1 MKKIKQEN
9 GVTLVILVVMI
20 IILLILASVGVT
32 SWNQTIEYS
41 AFNEF
46 TAELQVM
53 QSKVNEL
60 NQNKNTDIGTEISE
74 NQKNILDI
82 AEIRNIIFKNK
93 TDEEI
98 TKIKDGFRYCNKEWI
113 KQKLE
118 LDSINR
124 DYLINV
130 EKRYVI
136 SCTGFEYKNKT
147 YYMSEQL
154 ENGQYNV
161 EYNNKNSTTGSGSFE
176 VNTQKE
182 ENRWKVEI
190 SNIQYDGYVSNWQVK
205 YKLSTNDFWQTS
217 NELTFYVTE
226 QGYYDI
232 KVVHGDKIELETNKT
247 LIGDLVA
254 DNVNK
259 IVNEKK
265 NAELLD
271 ENGNKIVVPAGFKI
285 VSDDTTNNAQ
295 TVEKGIVVEDEN
307 GNQYVWIPC
316 TTEESETKLQ
326 YKRTEW
332 DVEDDNGT
340 IASKDELT
348 LGNNINY
355 SDGDVADGIN
365 EEKIKE
371 IIEQVRKEKES
382 VHKNEGYYIGRYEVG
397 KEGEKAVIKANKEV
411 YLTKIWSIAY
421 DEAKS
426 INVGIGTNTYL
437 CSSYAWDTAINF
449 IEKQIKKSYSTSIE
463 GLNENWYSKE
473 VKGSS
478 GNIIKNVNEYK
489 ILNTGLTES
498 KSNIFDMGGNVG
510 EITTEINP
518 GTSEMNI
525 IRGGNR
531 VITYGDAPA
540 GRRWDTNS
548 FDGGALNYIE
558 GGNAIGFRATLFIR

>member
-1 MKKIKQEN
+1 MKKIKQEK
-9 GVTLVILVVMI
+9 GVTLAILVVMI

-46 TAELQVM
+46 TAELQVI

-93 TDEEI
+93 TTDEEI
-98 TKIKDGFRYCNKEWI
+98 TKIKKGFRYCSKEWI
-113 KQKLE
+113 KQNLE
-118 LDSINR
+118 LDSIKR

-161 EYNNKNSTTGSGSFE
+161 EYNNKNSSTGSFE
-176 VNTQKE
+176 VITQKE

-190 SNIQYDGYVSNWQVK
+190 SNIQYDGYVNNWQVK

-247 LIGDLVA
+247 LIGDLIA

-259 IVNEKK
+259 VVNEKK

-295 TVEKGIVVEDEN
+295 TVEQGIVVEDEKE
-307 GNQYVWIPC
+307 NQYVWIPC

-332 DVEDDNGT
+332 EVEDDNET
-340 IASKDELT
+340 KASKDELT
-348 LGNNINY
+348 LENSIC
-355 SDGDVADGIN
+355 SDDDIANGLTT
-365 EEKIKE
+365 ERKKE
-371 IIEQVRKEKES
+371 IVEQVKKEKLS
-382 VHKNEGYYIGRYEVG
+382 ISKYGGYYIGRYEVG
-397 KEGEKAVIKANKEV
+397 NKDNTAVIKAEQEPYTDIVWYQAYELAKE
-411 YLTKIWSIAY
+411 
-421 DEAKS
+421 
-426 INVGIGTNTYL
+426 IGGGKGATTYL

-449 IEKQIKKSYSTSIE
+449 IQNNGFPYYAESRDGSY
-463 GLNENWYSKE
+463 NENWIDMTVTWNGGSKLAGTAE
-473 VKGSS
+473 R
-478 GNIIKNVNEYK
+478 
-489 ILNTGLTES
+489 LLTGQTTA
-498 KSNIFDMGGNVG
+498 KCNIFDMGGNVL
-510 EITTEINP
+510 EFTTEVIPN
-518 GTSEMNI
+518 TSEPVVLH
-525 IRGGNR
+525 GGNYYN
-531 VITYGDAPA
+531 TFPA
-540 GRRWDTNS
+540 GRRGDVSTS
-548 FDGGALNYIE
+548 LAS
-558 GGNAIGFRATLFIR
+558 GFYGLHSTLFLK

>member
-82 AEIRNIIFKNK
+82 AEIRNIILKNK

-98 TKIKDGFRYCNKEWI
+98 TKIKNGFRYCSKEWI
-113 KQKLE
+113 KQNLE
-118 LDSINR
+118 LDSIKR

-161 EYNNKNSTTGSGSFE
+161 EYNNKNSSTGSFE
-176 VNTQKE
+176 VITQKE

-190 SNIQYDGYVSNWQVK
+190 SNIQYDGYVNNWQVK

-226 QGYYDI
+226 QGYYDV

-247 LIGDLVA
+247 LIGDLIA

-259 IVNEKK
+259 VVNEKK
-265 NAELLD
+265 NTELLD

-295 TVEKGIVVEDEN
+295 TVEQGIVVEDEKE
-307 GNQYVWIPC
+307 NQYVWIPC

-340 IASKDELT
+340 RASRDELT
-348 LGNNINY
+348 LEDATC
-355 SDGDVADGIN
+355 SDDDITKGLTTERKN
-365 EEKIKE
+365 EIV
-371 IIEQVRKEKES
+371 EQVKKEKTS
-382 VHKNEGYYIGRYEVG
+382 ISKFGGYYIGRYEVG
-397 KEGEKAVIKANKEV
+397 NENNIAVIKTEQEPYTNIV
-411 YLTKIWSIAY
+411 WYQAY
-421 DEAKS
+421 ELAKK
-426 INVGIGTNTYL
+426 NDGGKGATTYL

-449 IEKQIKKSYSTSIE
+449 IQNNGLRPDGTKAIDYATSTE
-463 GLNENWYSKE
+463 NYNENWNGKI
-473 VKGSS
+473 VLNTL
-478 GNIIKNVNEYK
+478 GNIIKSKTETK
-489 ILNTGLTES
+489 RLKTGETTA
-498 KSNIFDMGGNVG
+498 KCNIFDMGGNVA
-510 EITTEINP
+510 EFTTELNP
-518 GTSEMNI
+518 GTTEPCVLRN
-525 IRGGNR
+525 
-531 VITYGDAPA
+531 
-540 GRRWDTNS
+540 
-548 FDGGALNYIE
+548 
-558 GGNAIGFRATLFIR
+558 

>member
-1 MKKIKQEN
+1 MKKIKQEK
-9 GVTLVILVVMI
+9 GITLVTLVVMI
-20 IILLILASVGVT
+20 IILLILASIGVT
-32 SWNQTIEYS
+32 SWNQAIEY
-41 AFNEF
+41 AKFNEF

-60 NQNKNTDIGTEISE
+60 NQNKETDIGEKITE
-74 NQKNILDI
+74 NQKNTLDDI
-82 AEIRNIIFKNK
+82 EDIKNIIFKNK

-205 YKLSTNDFWQTS
+205 YKLATNDFWQTS

-232 KVVHGDKIELETNKT
+232 KVVHGDKIELEINKT

-265 NAELLD
+265 NVELLD

-307 GNQYVWIPC
+307 ENQYVWIPC

-332 DVEDDNGT
+332 EVEDDNGT
-340 IASKDELT
+340 RASKDELT
-348 LGNNINY
+348 LESAIC
-355 SDGDVADGIN
+355 SDDDIANGLTTERKN
-365 EEKIKE
+365 EIV
-371 IIEQVRKEKES
+371 EQVKKEKLS
-382 VHKNEGYYIGRYEVG
+382 ISKYGGYYIGRYEVG
-397 KEGEKAVIKANKEV
+397 NEDNTAVIKAEQEPYTDIVWYQAYELAKE
-411 YLTKIWSIAY
+411 
-421 DEAKS
+421 
-426 INVGIGTNTYL
+426 IGGGKGATTYL

-449 IEKQIKKSYSTSIE
+449 IQNTGTEKYATTRE
-463 GLNENWYSKE
+463 GFNENWLDKE
-473 VKGSS
+473 VKDSS
-478 GNIIKNVNEYK
+478 GKIIKIANLETK
-489 ILNTGLTES
+489 LKTGQTTA
-498 KSNIFDMGGNVG
+498 KSNIFDMGGNIF
-510 EITTEINP
+510 ELTTEVNP
-518 GTSEMNI
+518 NTDEKI
-525 IRGGNR
+525 IVRGGYCSADSCASGMR
-531 VITYGDAPA
+531 V
-540 GRRWDTNS
+540 DTSVNYNS
-548 FDGGALNYIE
+548 DIC
-558 GGNAIGFRATLFIR
+558 GFRTTLFLK

>member
-60 NQNKNTDIGTEISE
+60 NQNKETDIGEKITE
-74 NQKNILDI
+74 NQKNTLEDI
-82 AEIRNIIFKNK
+82 KEIKNIIFKNK

-113 KQKLE
+113 KQNLE

-161 EYNNKNSTTGSGSFE
+161 EYNNKNSTTRSFE

-232 KVVHGDKIELETNKT
+232 KVVHRDEIELETNKT

-259 IVNEKK
+259 VVNEKK

-295 TVEKGIVVEDEN
+295 TVEKGIVVEDEKE
-307 GNQYVWIPC
+307 NQYVWIPC

-332 DVEDDNGT
+332 DVEEDNGT
-340 IASKDELT
+340 RASRDELT
-348 LGNNINY
+348 LEDAIC
-355 SDGDVADGIN
+355 SDDDIAGGLTTERKN
-365 EEKIKE
+365 EIV
-371 IIEQVRKEKES
+371 EQVKKEKLS
-382 VHKNEGYYIGRYEVG
+382 ISKYGGYYIGRYEVG
-397 KEGEKAVIKANKEV
+397 NEDNTAVIKAEQEP
-411 YLTKIWSIAY
+411 YTDIYWYQAY
-421 DEAKS
+421 ELAK
-426 INVGIGTNTYL
+426 GIGGGKGATTYL

-449 IEKQIKKSYSTSIE
+449 IQNTGTENYATIRD
-463 GLNENWYSKE
+463 GFNENWLDKE
-473 VKGSS
+473 VKDSS
-478 GNIIKNVNEYK
+478 GKIIKIANVEAK
-489 ILNTGLTES
+489 LKTGKTTA
-498 KSNIFDMGGNVG
+498 KSNIFDMGGNVL
-510 EITTEINP
+510 EFTTEVIP
-518 GTSEMNI
+518 STDESVVV
-525 IRGGNR
+525 RGGGYAFNYPTPSNR
-531 VITYGDAPA
+531 ADNNPQAQL
-540 GRRWDTNS
+540 S
-548 FDGGALNYIE
+548 FY
-558 GGNAIGFRATLFIR
+558 GFRATLFLK

>member
-1 MKKIKQEN
+1 MKKIKQEK
-9 GVTLVILVVMI
+9 GVTLAILVVMI
-20 IILLILASVGVT
+20 IILLILATVGVT
-32 SWNQTIEYS
+32 SWKQTIEYS

-46 TAELQVM
+46 TAELQVI

-60 NQNKNTDIGTEISE
+60 NQNQKIDIGTEITE

-82 AEIRNIIFKNK
+82 EEIKNIIFKNK
-93 TDEEI
+93 TTDEEI
-98 TKIKDGFRYCNKEWI
+98 AKIKDGFRYCSKEWI
-113 KQKLE
+113 KQNLE
-118 LDSINR
+118 LDSIKR
-124 DYLINV
+124 DYFINV

-161 EYNNKNSTTGSGSFE
+161 EYNNKNSSTGSFV

-232 KVVHGDKIELETNKT
+232 KVVHGTEIELETNKT

-259 IVNEKK
+259 IISEKK
-265 NAELLD
+265 NTELLD

-295 TVEKGIVVEDEN
+295 TVEQGIVVEDEKE
-307 GNQYVWIPC
+307 NQYVWIPC

-332 DVEDDNGT
+332 EVEDDNET
-340 IASKDELT
+340 KASKDELT
-348 LGNNINY
+348 LENSIC
-355 SDGDVADGIN
+355 SDDDIANGLTT
-365 EEKIKE
+365 ERKKE
-371 IIEQVRKEKES
+371 IVEQVKKEKLS
-382 VHKNEGYYIGRYEVG
+382 ISKYGGYYIGRYEVG
-397 KEGEKAVIKANKEV
+397 NKDNTAVIKAEQEPYTDIV
-411 YLTKIWSIAY
+411 WYQAY
-421 DEAKS
+421 ELAK
-426 INVGIGTNTYL
+426 GIGGGKGATTYL

-449 IEKQIKKSYSTSIE
+449 IQNTGTEKYATTRD
-463 GLNENWYSKE
+463 GFNENWFDKE
-473 VKGSS
+473 VKDSS
-478 GNIIKNVNEYK
+478 GKIIKIANLETK
-489 ILNTGLTES
+489 LKTGQTTA
-498 KSNIFDMGGNVG
+498 KSNIFDMGGNIF
-510 EITTEINP
+510 ELTTEANP
-518 GTSEMNI
+518 GTDETI
-525 IRGGNR
+525 IVRGGYCSADSCASGIR
-531 VITYGDAPA
+531 F
-540 GRRWDTNS
+540 DTS
-548 FDGGALNYIE
+548 QNYSSYIC
-558 GGNAIGFRATLFIR
+558 GLRSTLFLK

>member
-98 TKIKDGFRYCNKEWI
+98 TKIKNGFRYCSKEWI
-113 KQKLE
+113 KQNLE
-118 LDSINR
+118 LDSIKR

-161 EYNNKNSTTGSGSFE
+161 EYNNKNSSTGSFE
-176 VNTQKE
+176 VITQKE
-182 ENRWKVEI
+182 ENRWKVDI
-190 SNIQYDGYVSNWQVK
+190 SNIQYDGYVNNWQVK

-259 IVNEKK
+259 IISEKK
-265 NAELLD
+265 NTELLD

-295 TVEKGIVVEDEN
+295 TVEQGIVVEDERK
-307 GNQYVWIPC
+307 NQYVWIPC

-332 DVEDDNGT
+332 EVEDDNET
-340 IASKDELT
+340 KASKDELT
-348 LGNNINY
+348 LENATC
-355 SDGDVADGIN
+355 SDDDIANGLTTERKD
-365 EEKIKE
+365 E
-371 IIEQVRKEKES
+371 IIEQVKKEKLS
-382 VHKNEGYYIGRYEVG
+382 ISKYGGYYIGRYEVG
-397 KEGEKAVIKANKEV
+397 NEDNTAVIKAEQEPYTDIV
-411 YLTKIWSIAY
+411 WYQAY
-421 DEAKS
+421 ELAK
-426 INVGIGTNTYL
+426 GISGGKGATTYL

-449 IEKQIKKSYSTSIE
+449 IQNNVTSNYATTRD
-463 GLNENWYSKE
+463 GFNENWLDKE
-473 VKGSS
+473 VKDSS
-478 GNIIKNVNEYK
+478 GKIIKE
-489 ILNTGLTES
+489 LNTSRILKTGNTTM
-498 KSNIFDMGGNVG
+498 KCNIFDMGGNAC
-510 EITTEINP
+510 EFTTEITP
-518 GTSEMNI
+518 STSDAEI
-525 IRGGNR
+525 LRGGGFYNPFASGYR
-531 VITYGDAPA
+531 F
-540 GRRWDTNS
+540 DTGLEYKGN
-548 FDGGALNYIE
+548 E
-558 GGNAIGFRATLFIR
+558 GTARATLFLK

>member
-98 TKIKDGFRYCNKEWI
+98 TKIKNGFRYCSKEWI
-113 KQKLE
+113 KQNLE
-118 LDSINR
+118 LDSIKR

-161 EYNNKNSTTGSGSFE
+161 EYNNKNSSTGSFD

-182 ENRWKVEI
+182 ENRWKVDI
-190 SNIQYDGYVSNWQVK
+190 SNIQYDGYVNNWQVK

-247 LIGDLVA
+247 LIGDLIA

-259 IVNEKK
+259 VVNEKK

-295 TVEKGIVVEDEN
+295 TVEKGIVVEDERE
-307 GNQYVWIPC
+307 NQYVWIPC

-340 IASKDELT
+340 RASKDELT
-348 LGNNINY
+348 LENSIC
-355 SDGDVADGIN
+355 SDDDIANGLTT
-365 EEKIKE
+365 ERKKE
-371 IIEQVRKEKES
+371 IVEQVKKEKLS
-382 VHKNEGYYIGRYEVG
+382 ISKYGGYYIGRYEVG
-397 KEGEKAVIKANKEV
+397 NKDNTAVIKAEQEPYTDIV
-411 YLTKIWSIAY
+411 WYQAY
-421 DEAKS
+421 ELAK
-426 INVGIGTNTYL
+426 GIGGGKGATTYL

-449 IEKQIKKSYSTSIE
+449 IQNTGTENYATTRD
-463 GLNENWYSKE
+463 GFNENWLDKE
-473 VKGSS
+473 VKDSS
-478 GNIIKNVNEYK
+478 GKIIKIANVEAK
-489 ILNTGLTES
+489 LKTGKTTE
-498 KSNIFDMGGNVG
+498 KSNIFDMGGNVL
-510 EITTEINP
+510 EFTTEVIP
-518 GTSEMNI
+518 SADESVVV
-525 IRGGNR
+525 RGGGYAFNYPTPSNR
-531 VITYGDAPA
+531 ADNNPQAQL
-540 GRRWDTNS
+540 S
-548 FDGGALNYIE
+548 FY
-558 GGNAIGFRATLFIR
+558 GFRTTIFLK

>member
-1 MKKIKQEN
+1 MKKIKQEK
-9 GVTLVILVVMI
+9 GITLVTLVVMI
-20 IILLILASVGVT
+20 IILLILASIGVT
-32 SWNQTIEYS
+32 SWNQAIEY
-41 AFNEF
+41 AKFNEF

-60 NQNKNTDIGTEISE
+60 NQNKETDIGEKITE
-74 NQKNILDI
+74 NQKNTLDDI
-82 AEIRNIIFKNK
+82 EDIKNIIFKNK

-205 YKLSTNDFWQTS
+205 YKLATNDFWQTS

-232 KVVHGDKIELETNKT
+232 KVVHRDEIELDVNKT

-265 NAELLD
+265 NVELLD

-307 GNQYVWIPC
+307 ENQYVWIPC

-332 DVEDDNGT
+332 EVEDDNGT
-340 IASKDELT
+340 RASKDELT
-348 LGNNINY
+348 LESAIC
-355 SDGDVADGIN
+355 SDDDIANGLTTERKN
-365 EEKIKE
+365 EIV
-371 IIEQVRKEKES
+371 EQVKKEKLS
-382 VHKNEGYYIGRYEVG
+382 ISKYGGYYIGRYEVG
-397 KEGEKAVIKANKEV
+397 NEDNTAVIKAEQEPYTDIVWYQAYELAKE
-411 YLTKIWSIAY
+411 
-421 DEAKS
+421 
-426 INVGIGTNTYL
+426 IGGGKGATTYL

-449 IEKQIKKSYSTSIE
+449 IQNTGTEKYATTRE
-463 GLNENWYSKE
+463 GFNENWLDKE
-473 VKGSS
+473 VKDSS
-478 GNIIKNVNEYK
+478 GKIIKIANLETK
-489 ILNTGLTES
+489 LKTGQTTA
-498 KSNIFDMGGNVG
+498 KSNIFDMGGNIF
-510 EITTEINP
+510 ELTTEVNP
-518 GTSEMNI
+518 NTDEKI
-525 IRGGNR
+525 IVRGGYCSADSCASGMR
-531 VITYGDAPA
+531 V
-540 GRRWDTNS
+540 DTSVNYNS
-548 FDGGALNYIE
+548 DIC
-558 GGNAIGFRATLFIR
+558 GFRTTLFLK

>member
-93 TDEEI
+93 TTDEEI
-98 TKIKDGFRYCNKEWI
+98 TKIKKGFRYCSKEWI
-113 KQKLE
+113 KQNLE
-118 LDSINR
+118 LDSIKR

-161 EYNNKNSTTGSGSFE
+161 EYNNKNSSTGSFE
-176 VNTQKE
+176 VITQKE

-190 SNIQYDGYVSNWQVK
+190 SNIQYDGYVNNWQVK

-247 LIGDLVA
+247 LIGDLIA

-259 IVNEKK
+259 VVNEKR

-295 TVEKGIVVEDEN
+295 TVEKGIVVEDEKE
-307 GNQYVWIPC
+307 NQYVWIPC

-332 DVEDDNGT
+332 EVEDDNGT
-340 IASKDELT
+340 RASKDELT
-348 LGNNINY
+348 LENSIC
-355 SDGDVADGIN
+355 SDDDIANGLTT
-365 EEKIKE
+365 ERKKE
-371 IIEQVRKEKES
+371 IVEQVKKEKLS
-382 VHKNEGYYIGRYEVG
+382 ISKYGGYYIGRYEVG
-397 KEGEKAVIKANKEV
+397 NKDNTAVIKAEQEPYTDIV
-411 YLTKIWSIAY
+411 WYQAY
-421 DEAKS
+421 ELAK
-426 INVGIGTNTYL
+426 GIGGGKGATTYL

-449 IEKQIKKSYSTSIE
+449 IQNTGTENYATTRD
-463 GLNENWYSKE
+463 GFNENWLDKE
-473 VKGSS
+473 VKDSS
-478 GNIIKNVNEYK
+478 GKIIKIANVEAK
-489 ILNTGLTES
+489 LKTGKTTE
-498 KSNIFDMGGNVG
+498 KSNIFDMGGNVL
-510 EITTEINP
+510 EFTTEVIP
-518 GTSEMNI
+518 SADESVVV
-525 IRGGNR
+525 RGGGYAFNYPTPSNR
-531 VITYGDAPA
+531 ADNNPQAQL
-540 GRRWDTNS
+540 S
-548 FDGGALNYIE
+548 FY
-558 GGNAIGFRATLFIR
+558 GFRTTIFLK

>member
-1 MKKIKQEN
+1 MKKIKQES

-74 NQKNILDI
+74 ISENQKNILDI
-82 AEIRNIIFKNK
+82 PEIRNIIFKNK
-93 TDEEI
+93 TGEEI
-98 TKIKDGFRYCNKEWI
+98 TKIKNGFRYCSKEWI
-113 KQKLE
+113 KQNLE
-118 LDSINR
+118 LDSIKR

-147 YYMSEQL
+147 YYMSKQL

-161 EYNNKNSTTGSGSFE
+161 EYNNKNSSTGSFE
-176 VNTQKE
+176 VITQKE

-190 SNIQYDGYVSNWQVK
+190 SNIQYDGYVNNWQVK

-247 LIGDLVA
+247 LIGDLIA

-259 IVNEKK
+259 VVNEKR

-295 TVEKGIVVEDEN
+295 TVQQGIVVEDEKE
-307 GNQYVWIPC
+307 NQYVWIPC

-332 DVEDDNGT
+332 EVEDDNET
-340 IASKDELT
+340 KASKDELT
-348 LGNNINY
+348 LENSIC
-355 SDGDVADGIN
+355 SDDDIANGLTT
-365 EEKIKE
+365 ERKKE
-371 IIEQVRKEKES
+371 IVEQVKKEKLS
-382 VHKNEGYYIGRYEVG
+382 ISKYGGYYIGRYEVG
-397 KEGEKAVIKANKEV
+397 NKDNTAVIKAEQEPYTDIVWYQAYELAKE
-411 YLTKIWSIAY
+411 
-421 DEAKS
+421 
-426 INVGIGTNTYL
+426 IGGGKGATTYL

-449 IEKQIKKSYSTSIE
+449 IQNNGFPYYAESRDGSY
-463 GLNENWYSKE
+463 NENWIDMTVTWNGGSKLAGTAE
-473 VKGSS
+473 R
-478 GNIIKNVNEYK
+478 
-489 ILNTGLTES
+489 LPTGQTTA
-498 KSNIFDMGGNVG
+498 KCNIFDMGGNVL
-510 EITTEINP
+510 EFTTEVIPNTREP
-518 GTSEMNI
+518 VVLH
-525 IRGGNR
+525 GGNYYN
-531 VITYGDAPA
+531 TFPA
-540 GRRWDTNS
+540 GRRGDVSTS
-548 FDGGALNYIE
+548 LAS
-558 GGNAIGFRATLFIR
+558 GFYGLHGTLFLK

>member
-1 MKKIKQEN
+1 MKKIKQEK
-9 GVTLVILVVMI
+9 GITLVTLVVMI
-20 IILLILASVGVT
+20 IILLILASIGVT
-32 SWNQTIEYS
+32 SWNQAIEY
-41 AFNEF
+41 AKFNEF

-60 NQNKNTDIGTEISE
+60 NQNKNTDIGTKVSEISE

-82 AEIRNIIFKNK
+82 PEIRNIIFKNK
-93 TDEEI
+93 TNEEK
-98 TKIKDGFRYCNKEWI
+98 TKIKDGFRYCSREWI

-118 LDSINR
+118 LDSVKR

-161 EYNNKNSTTGSGSFE
+161 EYNNKNSSTRSFE
-176 VNTQKE
+176 VITQKE

-205 YKLSTNDFWQTS
+205 YKLSANDFWQTS

-232 KVVHGDKIELETNKT
+232 KVVHGDEIELETNKI
-247 LIGDLVA
+247 LIGDLIA

-259 IVNEKK
+259 VVNEKR

-295 TVEKGIVVEDEN
+295 TVEQGIVVEDEKE
-307 GNQYVWIPC
+307 NQYVWIPC
-316 TTEESETKLQ
+316 TTEASETQLQ

-332 DVEDDNGT
+332 NVEDDGGT
-340 IASKDELT
+340 KASKDELT
-348 LGNNINY
+348 LENAIC
-355 SDGDVADGIN
+355 SDDDIANGLTTERKN
-365 EEKIKE
+365 EIV
-371 IIEQVRKEKES
+371 EQVKKEKLS
-382 VHKNEGYYIGRYEVG
+382 IGKYGGYYIGRYEVG
-397 KEGEKAVIKANKEV
+397 NEDNTAVIKAEQEP
-411 YLTKIWSIAY
+411 YTDIYWYQSYEL
-421 DEAKS
+421 AK
-426 INVGIGTNTYL
+426 GIGGGKGATTYL

-449 IEKQIKKSYSTSIE
+449 IQNNGFPYYAKSRE
-463 GLNENWYSKE
+463 GSYNENWIDRIVTWNGGSKPAGTAE
-473 VKGSS
+473 RLTTGQTSS
-478 GNIIKNVNEYK
+478 KC
-489 ILNTGLTES
+489 
-498 KSNIFDMGGNVG
+498 NIFDMGGNVG
-510 EITTEINP
+510 EFTTEVIP
-518 GTSEMNI
+518 GTNEPVVL
-525 IRGGNR
+525 RGGNYYN
-531 VITYGDAPA
+531 TFPA
-540 GRRWDTNS
+540 GRRSDVSTS
-548 FDGGALNYIE
+548 LAS
-558 GGNAIGFRATLFIR
+558 GFYGLRGTLFLK

>member
-1 MKKIKQEN
+1 MKKIKQEK
-9 GVTLVILVVMI
+9 GVTLAILVVMI
-20 IILLILASVGVT
+20 IILLILSTVGVT
-32 SWNQTIEYS
+32 SWNQTMEYS

-46 TAELQVM
+46 TAELQVI

-60 NQNKNTDIGTEISE
+60 NQNKRTDIGTEITEITE
-74 NQKNILDI
+74 NQKNTLNV
-82 AEIRNIIFKNK
+82 EEVKNIIFKNK

-98 TKIKDGFRYCNKEWI
+98 TKIKEGFRYCSKEWI
-113 KQKLE
+113 KQNLE

-130 EKRYVI
+130 EKRYVV

-161 EYNNKNSTTGSGSFE
+161 EYNNKNSSTGSFD

-232 KVVHGDKIELETNKT
+232 KVVHGDEIELETNKT

-265 NAELLD
+265 NVELLD

-295 TVEKGIVVEDEN
+295 TVENGIVVEDEN
-307 GNQYVWIPC
+307 ENQYVWIPC

-332 DVEDDNGT
+332 EVEDDNGT
-340 IASKDELT
+340 RASKDELT
-348 LGNNINY
+348 LENATC
-355 SDGDVADGIN
+355 SDDDIANGLTTERKN
-365 EEKIKE
+365 EIV
-371 IIEQVRKEKES
+371 EQVKKEKLS
-382 VHKNEGYYIGRYEVG
+382 ISKYGGYYIGRYEVG
-397 KEGEKAVIKANKEV
+397 NEDNTAVIKAKQEPYTDIVWYQAYELAKE
-411 YLTKIWSIAY
+411 
-421 DEAKS
+421 
-426 INVGIGTNTYL
+426 IGGGKGATTYL

-449 IEKQIKKSYSTSIE
+449 IQNTGTEKYATTRE
-463 GLNENWYSKE
+463 GFNENWLDKE
-473 VKGSS
+473 VKDSS
-478 GNIIKNVNEYK
+478 GKIIKIANLETK
-489 ILNTGLTES
+489 LKTGQTTA
-498 KSNIFDMGGNVG
+498 KSNIFDMGGNIF
-510 EITTEINP
+510 ELTTEVNP
-518 GTSEMNI
+518 NTDEKI
-525 IRGGNR
+525 IVRGGYCSADSCASGMR
-531 VITYGDAPA
+531 V
-540 GRRWDTNS
+540 DTSVNYNS
-548 FDGGALNYIE
+548 DIC
-558 GGNAIGFRATLFIR
+558 GFRTTLFLK

>member
-98 TKIKDGFRYCNKEWI
+98 TKIKNGFRYCSKEWI
-113 KQKLE
+113 KQNLE
-118 LDSINR
+118 LDSIKR

-161 EYNNKNSTTGSGSFE
+161 EYNNKNSSTGSFD

-182 ENRWKVEI
+182 ENRWKVDI
-190 SNIQYDGYVSNWQVK
+190 SNIQYDGYVNNWQVK

-247 LIGDLVA
+247 LIGDLIA

-259 IVNEKK
+259 VVNEKK

-295 TVEKGIVVEDEN
+295 TVEKGIVVEDERE
-307 GNQYVWIPC
+307 NQYVWIPC
-316 TTEESETKLQ
+316 TTEESETQLQ

-332 DVEDDNGT
+332 DVEEDGGT
-340 IASKDELT
+340 KASKDELT
-348 LGNNINY
+348 LENATC
-355 SDGDVADGIN
+355 SDDDIANGLTT
-365 EEKIKE
+365 ERKE
-371 IIEQVRKEKES
+371 QIVEQVKKEKAS
-382 VHKNEGYYIGRYEVG
+382 ISKYGGYYIGRYEVG
-397 KEGEKAVIKANKEV
+397 NENNTAVIKAEQEPYTDIV
-411 YLTKIWSIAY
+411 WYQAY
-421 DEAKS
+421 ELAK
-426 INVGIGTNTYL
+426 GIGGGKGATTYL

-449 IEKQIKKSYSTSIE
+449 IQNTGTENYATTRD
-463 GLNENWYSKE
+463 GFNENWLDKE
-473 VKGSS
+473 VKDSS
-478 GNIIKNVNEYK
+478 GKIIKIANVEAK
-489 ILNTGLTES
+489 LKTGKTTE
-498 KSNIFDMGGNVG
+498 KSNIFDMGGNVL
-510 EITTEINP
+510 EFTTEVIP
-518 GTSEMNI
+518 SADESVVV
-525 IRGGNR
+525 RGGGYAFNYPTPSNR
-531 VITYGDAPA
+531 ADNNPQAQL
-540 GRRWDTNS
+540 S
-548 FDGGALNYIE
+548 FY
-558 GGNAIGFRATLFIR
+558 GFRTTIFLK

>member
-20 IILLILASVGVT
+20 IILLILASIGVT
-32 SWNQTIEYS
+32 SWNQAIEY
-41 AFNEF
+41 AKFNEF

-60 NQNKNTDIGTEISE
+60 NQNKETDIGEKITE
-74 NQKNILDI
+74 NQKNTLDDI
-82 AEIRNIIFKNK
+82 EEIKNIIFKNK

-113 KQKLE
+113 KQNLE

-136 SCTGFEYKNKT
+136 SYTGFEYKNKT

-161 EYNNKNSTTGSGSFE
+161 EYNNKNSSTGSFE
-176 VNTQKE
+176 VITQKE

-190 SNIQYDGYVSNWQVK
+190 SNIQYDGYVNNWQVK
-205 YKLSTNDFWQTS
+205 YKLSTKDFWQTS

-232 KVVHGDKIELETNKT
+232 KVVHGDEIELETNKT

-265 NAELLD
+265 NVELLD

-295 TVEKGIVVEDEN
+295 TVEQGIVVEDEKE
-307 GNQYVWIPC
+307 NQYVWIPC

-332 DVEDDNGT
+332 DVEEDHGT
-340 IASKDELT
+340 RASRDELT
-348 LGNNINY
+348 LEDAIC
-355 SDGDVADGIN
+355 SDDDIANGLTTERKN
-365 EEKIKE
+365 EIV
-371 IIEQVRKEKES
+371 EQVKKEKLS
-382 VHKNEGYYIGRYEVG
+382 ISKYGGYYIGRYEVG
-397 KEGEKAVIKANKEV
+397 NEDNTTVIKAEQEPYTDIYWYQAYELAKE
-411 YLTKIWSIAY
+411 
-421 DEAKS
+421 
-426 INVGIGTNTYL
+426 IGGGKGATTYL
-437 CSSYAWDTAINF
+437 CSSFAWDTAINF
-449 IEKQIKKSYSTSIE
+449 IQNNGLRPDGTKAIDYATSTE
-463 GLNENWYSKE
+463 NYNENWNGKI
-473 VKGSS
+473 VLDTL
-478 GNIIKNVNEYK
+478 GNIIKSKTETK
-489 ILNTGLTES
+489 RLKTGVTTA
-498 KSNIFDMGGNVG
+498 KCNIFDMGGNVA
-510 EITTEINP
+510 EFTTELNLDTTEP
-518 GTSEMNI
+518 CVL
-525 IRGGNR
+525 RGIDYYWNGPSGSR
-531 VITYGDAPA
+531 CDYTAE
-540 GRRWDTNS
+540 
-548 FDGGALNYIE
+548 FEGASS
-558 GGNAIGFRATLFIR
+558 GFRITLFLK

>member
-20 IILLILASVGVT
+20 IILLILASIGVT
-32 SWNQTIEYS
+32 SWNQAIEY
-41 AFNEF
+41 AKFNEF

-60 NQNKNTDIGTEISE
+60 NQNKETDIGEKITE
-74 NQKNILDI
+74 NQKNTLDDI
-82 AEIRNIIFKNK
+82 EEIKNIIFKNK

-113 KQKLE
+113 KQNLE

-136 SCTGFEYKNKT
+136 SYTGFEYKNKT

-161 EYNNKNSTTGSGSFE
+161 EYNNKNSSTGSFE
-176 VNTQKE
+176 VITQKE

-190 SNIQYDGYVSNWQVK
+190 SNIQYDGYVNNWQVK
-205 YKLSTNDFWQTS
+205 YKLATNDFWQTS

-232 KVVHGDKIELETNKT
+232 KVVHGDEIELETNKT

-259 IVNEKK
+259 VVNEKK

-295 TVEKGIVVEDEN
+295 TVEQGIVVEDEKE
-307 GNQYVWIPC
+307 NQYVWIPC

-332 DVEDDNGT
+332 DVEEDHGT
-340 IASKDELT
+340 RASRDELT
-348 LGNNINY
+348 LEDAIC
-355 SDGDVADGIN
+355 SDDDIANGLTTERKN
-365 EEKIKE
+365 EIV
-371 IIEQVRKEKES
+371 EQVKKEKLS
-382 VHKNEGYYIGRYEVG
+382 ISKYGGYYIGRYEVG
-397 KEGEKAVIKANKEV
+397 NEDNTTVIKAEQEPYTDIYWYQAYELAKE
-411 YLTKIWSIAY
+411 
-421 DEAKS
+421 
-426 INVGIGTNTYL
+426 IGGGKGATTYL
-437 CSSYAWDTAINF
+437 CSSFAWDTAINF
-449 IEKQIKKSYSTSIE
+449 IQNNGLRPDGTKAIDYATSTE
-463 GLNENWYSKE
+463 NYNENWNGKI
-473 VKGSS
+473 VLDTL
-478 GNIIKNVNEYK
+478 GNIIKSKTETK
-489 ILNTGLTES
+489 RLKTGVTTA
-498 KSNIFDMGGNVG
+498 KCNIFDMGGNVA
-510 EITTEINP
+510 EFTTELNLDTTEP
-518 GTSEMNI
+518 CVL
-525 IRGGNR
+525 RGIDYYWNGPSGSR
-531 VITYGDAPA
+531 CDYTAE
-540 GRRWDTNS
+540 
-548 FDGGALNYIE
+548 FEGASS
-558 GGNAIGFRATLFIR
+558 GFRITLFLK

>member
-1 MKKIKQEN
+1 MKKIKQEK
-9 GVTLVILVVMI
+9 GVTLAILVVMI
-20 IILLILASVGVT
+20 IILLILSTVGVT

-46 TAELQVM
+46 TAELQVI

-60 NQNKNTDIGTEISE
+60 NQNKKTDIGTVITEITE
-74 NQKNILDI
+74 NQKNTLNV
-82 AEIRNIIFKNK
+82 EEVKNIIFKNK

-98 TKIKDGFRYCNKEWI
+98 TKIKEGFRYCSKEWI
-113 KQKLE
+113 KQNLE

-130 EKRYVI
+130 EKRYVV

-161 EYNNKNSTTGSGSFE
+161 EYNNKNSSTGSFD

-232 KVVHGDKIELETNKT
+232 KVVHGDEIELETNKT

-265 NAELLD
+265 NVELLD

-307 GNQYVWIPC
+307 ENQYVWIPC

-326 YKRTEW
+326 YKRIEW
-332 DVEDDNGT
+332 EVEDDNGT
-340 IASKDELT
+340 RASKDELT
-348 LGNNINY
+348 LENATC
-355 SDGDVADGIN
+355 SDDDIANGLTTERKN
-365 EEKIKE
+365 EIV
-371 IIEQVRKEKES
+371 EQVKKEKLS
-382 VHKNEGYYIGRYEVG
+382 ISKYGGYYIGRYEVG
-397 KEGEKAVIKANKEV
+397 NEDNTVVIKAKQEPYTDIVWYQAYELAKE
-411 YLTKIWSIAY
+411 
-421 DEAKS
+421 
-426 INVGIGTNTYL
+426 IGGGKGATTYL

-449 IEKQIKKSYSTSIE
+449 IQNTGTEKYATTRE
-463 GLNENWYSKE
+463 GFNENWLDKE
-473 VKGSS
+473 VKDSS
-478 GNIIKNVNEYK
+478 GKIIKIANLETK
-489 ILNTGLTES
+489 LKTGQTTA
-498 KSNIFDMGGNVG
+498 KSNIFDMGGNIF
-510 EITTEINP
+510 ELTTEVNP
-518 GTSEMNI
+518 NTDEKI
-525 IRGGNR
+525 IVRGGYCSADSCASGMR
-531 VITYGDAPA
+531 V
-540 GRRWDTNS
+540 DTSVNYNS
-548 FDGGALNYIE
+548 DIC
-558 GGNAIGFRATLFIR
+558 GFRTTLFLK

>member
-1 MKKIKQEN
+1 MKKIKQEK
-9 GVTLVILVVMI
+9 GITLVTLVVMI
-20 IILLILASVGVT
+20 IILLILASIGVT
-32 SWNQTIEYS
+32 SWNQSIEY
-41 AFNEF
+41 AKFNEF

-60 NQNKNTDIGTEISE
+60 NQNKETDIGEKITE
-74 NQKNILDI
+74 NQKNTLDI
-82 AEIRNIIFKNK
+82 EEIKNIIFKNK

-113 KQKLE
+113 KQNLE
-118 LDSINR
+118 LDSIKR

-161 EYNNKNSTTGSGSFE
+161 EYNNKNSSTGSFE
-176 VNTQKE
+176 VITQKE

-190 SNIQYDGYVSNWQVK
+190 SNVQYDGYVSNWQVK

-247 LIGDLVA
+247 LIGDLIA

-259 IVNEKK
+259 VVNEKK

-295 TVEKGIVVEDEN
+295 TVEKGIVVEDEKE
-307 GNQYVWIPC
+307 NQYVWIPC

-340 IASKDELT
+340 RASKDELT
-348 LGNNINY
+348 LTCSEDY
-355 SDGDVADGIN
+355 SDNELTYDIVNEIVA
-365 EEKIKE
+365 
-371 IIEQVRKEKES
+371 QVKAEKES
-382 VHKNEGYYIGRYEVG
+382 INKYHGYYIGRYEVG
-397 KEGEKAVIKANKEV
+397 GEDGAEVIKANQIPRADIV
-411 YLTKIWSIAY
+411 WSKAYTIA
-421 DEAKS
+421 K
-426 INVGIGTNTYL
+426 GIGGGRGATTYL

-449 IEKQIKKSYSTSIE
+449 IQNNGFPYYAKSRE
-463 GLNENWYSKE
+463 GSYNENWIDMTVTWNGGSKPAGTAE
-473 VKGSS
+473 R
-478 GNIIKNVNEYK
+478 
-489 ILNTGLTES
+489 LLTGQTTS
-498 KSNIFDMGGNVG
+498 KCNIFDMGGNVG
-510 EITTEINP
+510 EFTTEVIP
-518 GTSEMNI
+518 GTTEPVVL
-525 IRGGNR
+525 RGDNYYS
-531 VITYGDAPA
+531 TFPA
-540 GRRWDTNS
+540 GRRGDVSTS
-548 FDGGALNYIE
+548 LAS
-558 GGNAIGFRATLFIR
+558 GFYGLRGTLFLK

>member
-20 IILLILASVGVT
+20 IILLILASIGVT
-32 SWNQTIEYS
+32 SWNQAIEY
-41 AFNEF
+41 AKFNEF

-60 NQNKNTDIGTEISE
+60 NQNKETDIGEKITE
-74 NQKNILDI
+74 NQKNTLDDI
-82 AEIRNIIFKNK
+82 EEIKNIIFKNK

-113 KQKLE
+113 KQNLE

-136 SCTGFEYKNKT
+136 SYTGFEYKNKT

-161 EYNNKNSTTGSGSFE
+161 EYNNKNSSTGSFE
-176 VNTQKE
+176 VITQKE

-205 YKLSTNDFWQTS
+205 YKLATNDFWQTS

-232 KVVHGDKIELETNKT
+232 KVVHGDEIELETNKT

-259 IVNEKK
+259 VVNEKK

-295 TVEKGIVVEDEN
+295 TVEQGIVVEDEKE
-307 GNQYVWIPC
+307 NQYVWIPC

-332 DVEDDNGT
+332 DVEEDHGT
-340 IASKDELT
+340 RASRDELT
-348 LGNNINY
+348 LEDAIC
-355 SDGDVADGIN
+355 SDDDIANGLTTERKN
-365 EEKIKE
+365 EIV
-371 IIEQVRKEKES
+371 EQVKKEKLS
-382 VHKNEGYYIGRYEVG
+382 ISKYGGYYIGRYEVG
-397 KEGEKAVIKANKEV
+397 NEDNTTVIKAEQEPYTDIYWYQAYELAKE
-411 YLTKIWSIAY
+411 
-421 DEAKS
+421 
-426 INVGIGTNTYL
+426 IGGGKGATTYL
-437 CSSYAWDTAINF
+437 CSSFAWDTAINF
-449 IEKQIKKSYSTSIE
+449 IQNNGLRPDGTKAIDYATSTE
-463 GLNENWYSKE
+463 NYNENWNGKI
-473 VKGSS
+473 VLDTL
-478 GNIIKNVNEYK
+478 GNIIKSKTETK
-489 ILNTGLTES
+489 RLKTGVTTA
-498 KSNIFDMGGNVG
+498 KCNIFDMGGNVA
-510 EITTEINP
+510 EFTTELNLDTTEP
-518 GTSEMNI
+518 CVL
-525 IRGGNR
+525 RGIDYYWNGPSGSR
-531 VITYGDAPA
+531 CDYTAE
-540 GRRWDTNS
+540 
-548 FDGGALNYIE
+548 FEGASS
-558 GGNAIGFRATLFIR
+558 GFRITLFLK

>member
-9 GVTLVILVVMI
+9 GVTLAILVVMI
-20 IILLILASVGVT
+20 IILLILASIGVT
-32 SWNQTIEYS
+32 SWNQAIEY
-41 AFNEF
+41 AKFNEF

-60 NQNKNTDIGTEISE
+60 NQNKETDIGEKITE
-74 NQKNILDI
+74 NQKNTLDDI
-82 AEIRNIIFKNK
+82 EEIKNIIFKNK

-113 KQKLE
+113 KQNLE

-136 SCTGFEYKNKT
+136 SYTGFEYKNKT

-161 EYNNKNSTTGSGSFE
+161 EYNNKNSSTRSFE

-190 SNIQYDGYVSNWQVK
+190 SNIQYDGYVNNWQVK
-205 YKLSTNDFWQTS
+205 YKLSTKDFWQTS

-232 KVVHGDKIELETNKT
+232 KVVHGDEIELETNKT

-259 IVNEKK
+259 VVNEKK

-295 TVEKGIVVEDEN
+295 TVEQGIVVEDEKE
-307 GNQYVWIPC
+307 NQYVWIPC
-316 TTEESETKLQ
+316 TAEESETKLQ

-332 DVEDDNGT
+332 DVEEDHGT
-340 IASKDELT
+340 RASRDELT
-348 LGNNINY
+348 LEDAIC
-355 SDGDVADGIN
+355 SDDDIANGLTTERKN
-365 EEKIKE
+365 EIV
-371 IIEQVRKEKES
+371 EQVKKEKLS
-382 VHKNEGYYIGRYEVG
+382 ISKYGGYYIGRYEVG
-397 KEGEKAVIKANKEV
+397 NEDNTTVIKAEQEP
-411 YLTKIWSIAY
+411 YTDIYWYQAY
-421 DEAKS
+421 ELAK
-426 INVGIGTNTYL
+426 GIGGGKGATTYL

-449 IEKQIKKSYSTSIE
+449 IQNNGLRPDGTKAIDYATSTE
-463 GLNENWYSKE
+463 NYNENWNGKI
-473 VKGSS
+473 VLDTL
-478 GNIIKNVNEYK
+478 GNIIKSKTETK
-489 ILNTGLTES
+489 RLKTGVTTA
-498 KSNIFDMGGNVG
+498 KCNIFDMGGNVA
-510 EITTEINP
+510 EFTTELNLDTTEP
-518 GTSEMNI
+518 CVL
-525 IRGGNR
+525 RGIDYYWNGPSGSR
-531 VITYGDAPA
+531 CDYTAE
-540 GRRWDTNS
+540 
-548 FDGGALNYIE
+548 FEGASS
-558 GGNAIGFRATLFIR
+558 GFRITLFLK

>member
-20 IILLILASVGVT
+20 IILLILASIGVT
-32 SWNQTIEYS
+32 SWNQAIEY
-41 AFNEF
+41 AKFNEF

-60 NQNKNTDIGTEISE
+60 NQNKETDIGEKITE
-74 NQKNILDI
+74 NQKNTLDDI
-82 AEIRNIIFKNK
+82 EEIKNIIFKNK

-113 KQKLE
+113 KQNLE

-136 SCTGFEYKNKT
+136 SYTGFEYKNKT

-161 EYNNKNSTTGSGSFE
+161 EYNNKNSSTGSFE
-176 VNTQKE
+176 VITQKE
-182 ENRWKVEI
+182 ENRWKVDI
-190 SNIQYDGYVSNWQVK
+190 SNIQYDGYVNNWQVK
-205 YKLSTNDFWQTS
+205 YKLSTKDFWQTS

-232 KVVHGDKIELETNKT
+232 KVVHGDEIELETNKT

-259 IVNEKK
+259 VVNEKK

-295 TVEKGIVVEDEN
+295 TVEQGIVVEDEKE
-307 GNQYVWIPC
+307 NQYVWIPC

-332 DVEDDNGT
+332 DVEEDHGT
-340 IASKDELT
+340 RASRDELT
-348 LGNNINY
+348 LEDAIC
-355 SDGDVADGIN
+355 SDDDIANGLTTERKN
-365 EEKIKE
+365 EIV
-371 IIEQVRKEKES
+371 EQVKKEKLS
-382 VHKNEGYYIGRYEVG
+382 ISKYGGYYIGRYEVG
-397 KEGEKAVIKANKEV
+397 NEDNTTVIKAEQEPYTDIYWYQAYELAKE
-411 YLTKIWSIAY
+411 
-421 DEAKS
+421 
-426 INVGIGTNTYL
+426 IGGGKGATTYL
-437 CSSYAWDTAINF
+437 CSSFAWDTAINF
-449 IEKQIKKSYSTSIE
+449 IQNNGLRPDGTKAIDYATSTE
-463 GLNENWYSKE
+463 NYNENWNGKI
-473 VKGSS
+473 VLDTL
-478 GNIIKNVNEYK
+478 GNIIKSKTETK
-489 ILNTGLTES
+489 RLKTGVTTA
-498 KSNIFDMGGNVG
+498 KCNIFDMGGNVA
-510 EITTEINP
+510 EFTTELNLDTTEP
-518 GTSEMNI
+518 CVL
-525 IRGGNR
+525 RGIDYYWNGPSGSR
-531 VITYGDAPA
+531 CDYTAE
-540 GRRWDTNS
+540 
-548 FDGGALNYIE
+548 FEGASS
-558 GGNAIGFRATLFIR
+558 GFRITLFLK

>member
-1 MKKIKQEN
+1 
-9 GVTLVILVVMI
+9 
-20 IILLILASVGVT
+20 
-32 SWNQTIEYS
+32 
-41 AFNEF
+41 
-46 TAELQVM
+46 M

-74 NQKNILDI
+74 ISENQKNILDI
-82 AEIRNIIFKNK
+82 PEIRNIIFKKNK

-98 TKIKDGFRYCNKEWI
+98 TKIKSGFRYCSKEWI
-113 KQKLE
+113 KQNLE
-118 LDSINR
+118 LDSIKR

-136 SCTGFEYKNKT
+136 SCTGVEYKNKT

-161 EYNNKNSTTGSGSFE
+161 EYNNKNSSTGSFD

-232 KVVHGDKIELETNKT
+232 KVVHGTEIELETNKT

-259 IVNEKK
+259 IISEKK
-265 NAELLD
+265 NTELLD

-295 TVEKGIVVEDEN
+295 TVEQGIVVEDEKE
-307 GNQYVWIPC
+307 NQYVWIPC

-332 DVEDDNGT
+332 EVEDDNET
-340 IASKDELT
+340 KASKDELT
-348 LGNNINY
+348 LENSIC
-355 SDGDVADGIN
+355 SDDDIANGLTT
-365 EEKIKE
+365 ERKKE
-371 IIEQVRKEKES
+371 IVEQVKKEKLS
-382 VHKNEGYYIGRYEVG
+382 ISKYGGYYIGRYEVG
-397 KEGEKAVIKANKEV
+397 NKDNTAVIKAEQEPYTDIVWYQAYELAKE
-411 YLTKIWSIAY
+411 
-421 DEAKS
+421 
-426 INVGIGTNTYL
+426 IGGGKGATTYL

-449 IEKQIKKSYSTSIE
+449 IQNNGFPYYAESRDGSY
-463 GLNENWYSKE
+463 NENWIDMTVTWNGGSKLAGTAE
-473 VKGSS
+473 R
-478 GNIIKNVNEYK
+478 
-489 ILNTGLTES
+489 LPTGQTTA
-498 KSNIFDMGGNVG
+498 KCNIFDMGGNVL
-510 EITTEINP
+510 EFTTEVIPN
-518 GTSEMNI
+518 TSEPVVLH
-525 IRGGNR
+525 GGNYYN
-531 VITYGDAPA
+531 TFPA
-540 GRRWDTNS
+540 GRRGDVSTS
-548 FDGGALNYIE
+548 LAS
-558 GGNAIGFRATLFIR
+558 GFYGLHSTLFLK

>member
-1 MKKIKQEN
+1 MKKIKQEK
-9 GVTLVILVVMI
+9 GVTLAILVVMI
-20 IILLILASVGVT
+20 IILLILASIGIT
-32 SWNQTIEYS
+32 SWNQAIEYS
-41 AFNEF
+41 NFNEF

-60 NQNKNTDIGTEISE
+60 NQNKKTDIGTVITE
-74 NQKNILDI
+74 NQKNTLNV
-82 AEIRNIIFKNK
+82 EEVKNIIFKNK
-93 TDEEI
+93 TGEET
-98 TKIKDGFRYCNKEWI
+98 TKIKEGFRYCSKEWI
-113 KQKLE
+113 KQNLE

-130 EKRYVI
+130 EKRYVV

-161 EYNNKNSTTGSGSFE
+161 EYNNKNSSTGSFD

-182 ENRWKVEI
+182 EKRWKVDI
-190 SNIQYDGYVSNWQVK
+190 SNIQYDGYVNNWQVK

-232 KVVHGDKIELETNKT
+232 KVVHGTEIELETNKT
-247 LIGDLVA
+247 LIGDLIA

-265 NAELLD
+265 NVELLD

-307 GNQYVWIPC
+307 ENQYVWIPC

-332 DVEDDNGT
+332 EVEDDNGT
-340 IASKDELT
+340 RASKDELT
-348 LGNNINY
+348 LESAIC
-355 SDGDVADGIN
+355 SDDDIANGLTTERKN
-365 EEKIKE
+365 EIV
-371 IIEQVRKEKES
+371 EQVKKEKLS
-382 VHKNEGYYIGRYEVG
+382 ISKYGGYYIGRYEVG
-397 KEGEKAVIKANKEV
+397 NEDNTAVIKAEQEPYTDIVWYQAYELAKE
-411 YLTKIWSIAY
+411 
-421 DEAKS
+421 
-426 INVGIGTNTYL
+426 IGGGKGATTYL

-449 IEKQIKKSYSTSIE
+449 IQNTGTEKYATTRE
-463 GLNENWYSKE
+463 GFNENWLDKE
-473 VKGSS
+473 VKDSS
-478 GNIIKNVNEYK
+478 GKIIKIANLETK
-489 ILNTGLTES
+489 LKTGQTTA
-498 KSNIFDMGGNVG
+498 KSNIFDMGGNIF
-510 EITTEINP
+510 ELTTEVNP
-518 GTSEMNI
+518 NTDEKI
-525 IRGGNR
+525 IVRGGYCSADSCASGMR
-531 VITYGDAPA
+531 V
-540 GRRWDTNS
+540 DTSVNYNS
-548 FDGGALNYIE
+548 DIC
-558 GGNAIGFRATLFIR
+558 GFRTTLFLK

>member
-1 MKKIKQEN
+1 MKKIKQEK
-9 GVTLVILVVMI
+9 GVTLAILVVMI
-20 IILLILASVGVT
+20 IILLILATVGVT
-32 SWNQTIEYS
+32 SWKQTIEYS

-46 TAELQVM
+46 TAELQVI

-60 NQNKNTDIGTEISE
+60 NQNQKIDIGTEITE

-82 AEIRNIIFKNK
+82 EEIKNIIFKNK
-93 TDEEI
+93 TTDEEI
-98 TKIKDGFRYCNKEWI
+98 AKIKDGFRYCSKEWI
-113 KQKLE
+113 KQNLE
-118 LDSINR
+118 LDSIKR
-124 DYLINV
+124 DYFINV

-161 EYNNKNSTTGSGSFE
+161 EYNNKNSSTGSFD

-190 SNIQYDGYVSNWQVK
+190 SNIQYDGYISNWQVK

-232 KVVHGDKIELETNKT
+232 KVVHGTEIELETNKT

-259 IVNEKK
+259 IISEKK
-265 NAELLD
+265 NTELLD

-295 TVEKGIVVEDEN
+295 TVEQGIVVEDEKE
-307 GNQYVWIPC
+307 NQYVWIPC

-332 DVEDDNGT
+332 EVEDDNET
-340 IASKDELT
+340 KASKDELT
-348 LGNNINY
+348 LENSIC
-355 SDGDVADGIN
+355 SDYDIANGLTTERKN
-365 EEKIKE
+365 EIV
-371 IIEQVRKEKES
+371 EQVKKEKLS
-382 VHKNEGYYIGRYEVG
+382 ISKYGGYYIGRYEVG
-397 KEGEKAVIKANKEV
+397 NEDNTAVIKAEQEPYTDIV
-411 YLTKIWSIAY
+411 WYQAY
-421 DEAKS
+421 ELAK
-426 INVGIGTNTYL
+426 GIGGGKGATTYL

-449 IEKQIKKSYSTSIE
+449 IQNTGTEKYATTRD
-463 GLNENWYSKE
+463 GFNENWFDKE
-473 VKGSS
+473 VKDSS
-478 GNIIKNVNEYK
+478 GKIIKIANLETK
-489 ILNTGLTES
+489 LKTGQTTA
-498 KSNIFDMGGNVG
+498 KSNIFDMGGNIF
-510 EITTEINP
+510 ELTTEANP
-518 GTSEMNI
+518 GTDETI
-525 IRGGNR
+525 IVRGGYCSADSCVSGIR
-531 VITYGDAPA
+531 F
-540 GRRWDTNS
+540 DTSQN
-548 FDGGALNYIE
+548 
-558 GGNAIGFRATLFIR
+558 

>member
-98 TKIKDGFRYCNKEWI
+98 TKIKNGFRYCSKEWI
-113 KQKLE
+113 KQNLE
-118 LDSINR
+118 LDSIKR

-161 EYNNKNSTTGSGSFE
+161 EYNNKNSSTGSFD

-182 ENRWKVEI
+182 ENRWKVDI
-190 SNIQYDGYVSNWQVK
+190 SNIQYDGYVNNWQVK

-247 LIGDLVA
+247 LIGYLVA

-259 IVNEKK
+259 IISEKK
-265 NAELLD
+265 NTELLD

-295 TVEKGIVVEDEN
+295 TVEQGIVVEDEKE
-307 GNQYVWIPC
+307 NQYVWIPC

-332 DVEDDNGT
+332 EVEDDNET
-340 IASKDELT
+340 KASKDELT
-348 LGNNINY
+348 LENATC
-355 SDGDVADGIN
+355 SDDDIANGLTTERKN
-365 EEKIKE
+365 EIV
-371 IIEQVRKEKES
+371 EQVKKEKLS
-382 VHKNEGYYIGRYEVG
+382 IGKYGGYYIGRYEVG
-397 KEGEKAVIKANKEV
+397 NEDNTAVIKAEQEP
-411 YLTKIWSIAY
+411 YTDIYWYQSYEL
-421 DEAKS
+421 AK
-426 INVGIGTNTYL
+426 GIGGGKGATTYL
-437 CSSYAWDTAINF
+437 CSSYAWDTAISF
-449 IEKQIKKSYSTSIE
+449 IQNTGTENYATTID
-463 GLNENWYSKE
+463 GFNENWIDKE
-473 VKGSS
+473 VKDSL
-478 GNIIKNVNEYK
+478 GNIIKEANKEIRLK
-489 ILNTGLTES
+489 TGKTTA
-498 KSNIFDMGGNVG
+498 KSNIFDMGGNVT
-510 EITTEINP
+510 EYTTEVLP
-518 GTSEMNI
+518 GTKESI
-525 IRGGNR
+525 VVRGGHKGSSSNAGKR
-531 VITYGDAPA
+531 VDREIIS
-540 GRRWDTNS
+540 S
-548 FDGGALNYIE
+548 FGGF
-558 GGNAIGFRATLFIR
+558 GFRTTLFLK

>member
-98 TKIKDGFRYCNKEWI
+98 TKIKNGFRYCSKEWI
-113 KQKLE
+113 KQNLE
-118 LDSINR
+118 LDSIKR

-161 EYNNKNSTTGSGSFE
+161 EYNNKNSSTGSFE

-348 LGNNINY
+348 LENSIC
-355 SDGDVADGIN
+355 SDDDIANGLTT
-365 EEKIKE
+365 ERKKE
-371 IIEQVRKEKES
+371 IVEQVKKEKLS
-382 VHKNEGYYIGRYEVG
+382 ISKYGGYYIGRYEVG
-397 KEGEKAVIKANKEV
+397 NKDNTAVIKAEQEPYTDIV
-411 YLTKIWSIAY
+411 WYQAY
-421 DEAKS
+421 ELAK
-426 INVGIGTNTYL
+426 GIGGGKGATTYL

-449 IEKQIKKSYSTSIE
+449 IQNTGTENYATTRD
-463 GLNENWYSKE
+463 GFNENWLDKE
-473 VKGSS
+473 VKDSS
-478 GNIIKNVNEYK
+478 GKIIKIANVEAK
-489 ILNTGLTES
+489 LKTGKTTE
-498 KSNIFDMGGNVG
+498 KSNIFDMGGNVL
-510 EITTEINP
+510 EFTTEVIP
-518 GTSEMNI
+518 SADESVVV
-525 IRGGNR
+525 RGGGYAFNYPTPSNR
-531 VITYGDAPA
+531 ADNNPQAQL
-540 GRRWDTNS
+540 S
-548 FDGGALNYIE
+548 FY
-558 GGNAIGFRATLFIR
+558 GFRTTIFLK

>member
-1 MKKIKQEN
+1 MKKIKQES

-74 NQKNILDI
+74 ISENQKNILDI
-82 AEIRNIIFKNK
+82 PEIRNIIFKNK

-98 TKIKDGFRYCNKEWI
+98 TKIKNGFRYCSKEWI
-113 KQKLE
+113 KQNLE
-118 LDSINR
+118 LDSIKR

-161 EYNNKNSTTGSGSFE
+161 EYNNKNSSTRSFE
-176 VNTQKE
+176 VITQKE

-190 SNIQYDGYVSNWQVK
+190 SNIQYDGYVNNWQVK

-247 LIGDLVA
+247 LIGDLIA

-259 IVNEKK
+259 VVNEKR

-295 TVEKGIVVEDEN
+295 TVEQGIVVEDEK

-316 TTEESETKLQ
+316 TTEASETQLQ

-332 DVEDDNGT
+332 NVEDDGGT
-340 IASKDELT
+340 KASKDELT
-348 LGNNINY
+348 LENAIC
-355 SDGDVADGIN
+355 SDDDIANGLTTERKN
-365 EEKIKE
+365 EIV
-371 IIEQVRKEKES
+371 EQVKKEKLS
-382 VHKNEGYYIGRYEVG
+382 IGKYGGYYIGRYEVG
-397 KEGEKAVIKANKEV
+397 NENNTSVIKNEQEPYTNIVWYQAYEMSKEMGGGKRA
-411 YLTKIWSIAY
+411 T
-421 DEAKS
+421 
-426 INVGIGTNTYL
+426 TYL

-449 IEKQIKKSYSTSIE
+449 IQNNGLRPDGTKTIDYATSTE
-463 GLNENWYSKE
+463 NYNENWNGKI
-473 VKGSS
+473 VLNAL
-478 GNIIKNVNEYK
+478 GNIIKSKTETK
-489 ILNTGLTES
+489 RLKTGETTA
-498 KSNIFDMGGNVG
+498 KCNIFDMGGNVA
-510 EITTEINP
+510 EFTTELNP
-518 GTSEMNI
+518 GTTEPCVL
-525 IRGGNR
+525 RGIDYYWNGPSGSR
-531 VITYGDAPA
+531 CDYTAE
-540 GRRWDTNS
+540 
-548 FDGGALNYIE
+548 FEGASS
-558 GGNAIGFRATLFIR
+558 GFRITLFLK

>member
-20 IILLILASVGVT
+20 IILLILASIGVT
-32 SWNQTIEYS
+32 SWNQAIEY
-41 AFNEF
+41 AKFNEF

-60 NQNKNTDIGTEISE
+60 NQNKETDIGEKITE
-74 NQKNILDI
+74 NQKNTLDDI
-82 AEIRNIIFKNK
+82 EEIKNIIFKNK

-113 KQKLE
+113 KQNLE

-136 SCTGFEYKNKT
+136 SYTGFEYKNKT

-161 EYNNKNSTTGSGSFE
+161 EYNNKNSSTGSFE
-176 VNTQKE
+176 VITQKE

-190 SNIQYDGYVSNWQVK
+190 SNIQYDGYVNNWQVK
-205 YKLSTNDFWQTS
+205 YKLSTKDFWQTS

-232 KVVHGDKIELETNKT
+232 KVVHGDEIELETNKT

-259 IVNEKK
+259 VVNEKK

-295 TVEKGIVVEDEN
+295 TVEQGIVVEDEKE
-307 GNQYVWIPC
+307 NQYVWIPC

-332 DVEDDNGT
+332 DVEEDHGT
-340 IASKDELT
+340 RASRDELT
-348 LGNNINY
+348 LEDAIC
-355 SDGDVADGIN
+355 SDDDIANGLTTERKN
-365 EEKIKE
+365 EIV
-371 IIEQVRKEKES
+371 EQVKKEKLS
-382 VHKNEGYYIGRYEVG
+382 ISKYGGYYIGRYEVG
-397 KEGEKAVIKANKEV
+397 NEDNTTVIKAEQEPYTDIYWYQAYELAKE
-411 YLTKIWSIAY
+411 
-421 DEAKS
+421 
-426 INVGIGTNTYL
+426 IGGGKGATTYL
-437 CSSYAWDTAINF
+437 CSSFAWDTAINF
-449 IEKQIKKSYSTSIE
+449 IQNNGLRPDGTKAIDYATSTE
-463 GLNENWYSKE
+463 NYNENWNGKI
-473 VKGSS
+473 VLDTL
-478 GNIIKNVNEYK
+478 GNIIKSKTETK
-489 ILNTGLTES
+489 RLKTGVTTA
-498 KSNIFDMGGNVG
+498 KCNIFDMGGNVA
-510 EITTEINP
+510 EFTTELNLDTTEP
-518 GTSEMNI
+518 CVL
-525 IRGGNR
+525 RGIDYYWNGPSGSR
-531 VITYGDAPA
+531 CDYTAE
-540 GRRWDTNS
+540 
-548 FDGGALNYIE
+548 FEGASS
-558 GGNAIGFRATLFIR
+558 GFRITLFLK